1 MQVIFVNNVL
11 KYGIIIWELFL
22 NKGGVIMRLN
32 ESILYKPTIIKFKNI
47 KGKKYFGIIK
57 FNT

>member
-1 MQVIFVNNVL
+1 M
-11 KYGIIIWELFL
+11 K
-22 NKGGVIMRLN
+22 LN

>member
-1 MQVIFVNNVL
+1 
-11 KYGIIIWELFL
+11 
-22 NKGGVIMRLN
+22 MRLN
-32 ESILYKPTIIKFKNI
+32 ESILYKPTIIKFNNI